1 MQTLTYCDA
10 KSHEHA
16 HSSWS
21 VKGQFKGA
29 MERYVRGFDLAWE
42 LTPRCHDTPQTVST
56 RGAIEP

>member
-1 MQTLTYCDA
+1 MQTLTYCDV

-29 MERYVRGFDLAWE
+29 MERWRWNVTCVWVRFGVGTHSAL
-42 LTPRCHDTPQTVST
+42 PRHTTNS
-56 RGAIEP
+56 EH